1 MPRRARIT
9 LAGVPHHVVQRG
21 HNREATF
28 FADEDYLAYRHSL
41 KEGAQRYH
49 CAIHA
54 YALMTNHVHLLV
66 TPANED
72 GLSRLMRYLGS
83 RYVQY
88 VNFVYRRR
96 GTLWEGRFKSS
107 LVDQEHYLLTCY
119 RYIELN
125 PVRANM
131 VEQPQDYRWSS
142 YASHAL
148 GKQDDLI
155 DDHPLYL
162 ALGTTEET
170 RRAAYRELFR
180 YQLDDEQLT
189 DIRDSLNKGLAVGA
203 ERFKDQIETVV
214 ARSVR
219 PGQAGRKKDR
229 TAGGFDGEQENL
241 RFEEDEE

>member
-9 LAGVPHHVVQRG
+9 VAGVPHYVVQRG
-21 HNREATF
+21 HNRQATF

-54 YALMTNHVHLLV
+54 YVLMTNHVHLLV
-66 TPANED
+66 IQASED

-83 RYVQY
+83 RYV
-88 VNFVYRRR
+88 NFVYRRR
-96 GTLWEGRFKSS
+96 GTLWEGRYKSS
-107 LVDQEHYLLTCY
+107 LVDQEQYLLTCY

-148 GKQDDLI
+148 GKPDDLI

-162 ALGTTEET
+162 ALGNTEET
-170 RRAAYRELFR
+170 RREAYRALYR
-180 YQLDDEQLT
+180 YQLDDAELT
-189 DIRDSLNKGLAVGA
+189 EIRASLNKGLAVGA
-203 ERFKDQIETVV
+203 ERFKDQIEAAVE
-214 ARSVR
+214 RSVR
-219 PGQAGRKKDR
+219 PGQAGRRKER
-229 TAGGFDGEQENL
+229 AAGGLSGEQVSL
-241 RFEEDEE
+241 RFEENEK

>member
-9 LAGVPHHVVQRG
+9 AAGVPHHVVQRG

-41 KEGAQRYH
+41 KEGAQRYR

-88 VNFVYRRR
+88 VNFVYKRR

-107 LVDQEHYLLTCY
+107 LVDQEQYLLTCY

-125 PVRANM
+125 PVRASM
-131 VEQPQDYRWSS
+131 VTQPQDYRWTS
-142 YASHAL
+142 YAHHAL
-148 GKQDDLI
+148 GKPDELI
-155 DDHPLYL
+155 EDHPLYL
-162 ALGTTEET
+162 ALGDTDET

-180 YQLDDEQLT
+180 YQLDDADIT
-189 DIRDSLNKGLAVGA
+189 DIRVSLNKGLAVGA
-203 ERFKDQIETVV
+203 ERFKDQIESVLE
-214 ARSVR
+214 RSVR
-219 PGQAGRKKDR
+219 PGQAGRKK
-229 TAGGFDGEQENL
+229 AVGWLSGEQESL
-241 RFEEDEE
+241 RFEERAK

>member
-1 MPRRARIT
+1 MPRRARLT

-41 KEGAQRYH
+41 KEGAQRYR

-66 TPANED
+66 TPASED

-88 VNFVYRRR
+88 VNFVYKRR
-96 GTLWEGRFKSS
+96 GTLWEGRFRSS
-107 LVDQEHYLLTCY
+107 LTQSEDYVLACY

-131 VEQPQDYRWSS
+131 VEQPQDYRWTS
-142 YASHAL
+142 YAHHAL
-148 GKQDDLI
+148 GQPDDLI

-162 ALGTTEET
+162 ALGETAET
-170 RRAAYRELFR
+170 RREAYRALFR
-180 YQLDDEQLT
+180 YQLDDADITE
-189 DIRDSLNKGLAVGA
+189 IRDSLNKGLAVGA
-203 ERFKDQIETVV
+203 ERFKDQIETVL

-219 PGQAGRKKDR
+219 PGQAGRKQMVAR
-229 TAGGFDGEQENL
+229 LIGEQERL
-241 RFEEDEE
+241 KF

>member
-1 MPRRARIT
+1 MPRRARVT
-9 LAGVPHHVVQRG
+9 VAGVPHHVVQRG

-28 FADEDYLAYRHSL
+28 FADEDYLAYLHSL

-88 VNFVYRRR
+88 VNFVYQRR

-107 LVDQEHYLLTCY
+107 LVDQEQYLLTCY

-125 PVRANM
+125 PVRASM

-142 YASHAL
+142 YAKHAL
-148 GKQDDLI
+148 GKLDDLI
-155 DDHPLYL
+155 DDHPIYV
-162 ALGTTEET
+162 ALGRTAEARIE
-170 RRAAYRELFR
+170 AYRALFR
-180 YQLDDEQLT
+180 HQLDEAELME
-189 DIRDSLNKGLAVGA
+189 IRTSLNKGLPVGA
-203 ERFKDQIETVV
+203 ERFKDQIETVL

-219 PGQAGRKKDR
+219 PGQAGRKKMTGR
-229 TAGGFDGEQENL
+229 LSGEQESL
-241 RFEEDEE
+241 HFEETTK

>member
-9 LAGVPHHVVQRG
+9 VAGVPHHVVQRG

-54 YALMTNHVHLLV
+54 YVLMTNHVHLLV
-66 TPANED
+66 TPTSEL

-96 GTLWEGRFKSS
+96 GTLWEGRYKSS
-107 LVDQEHYLLTCY
+107 LVDQEQYLLTCY

-131 VEQPQDYRWSS
+131 VEQPQGYRWSS

-148 GKQDDLI
+148 GKPDDLI
-155 DDHPLYL
+155 DDHSLYL
-162 ALGTTEET
+162 ALGNTAET
-170 RRAAYRELFR
+170 RRAAYRALFR
-180 YQLDDEQLT
+180 YQLDEAELT
-189 DIRDSLNKGLAVGA
+189 DIRTSLNKELAVGA
-203 ERFKDQIETVV
+203 ERFKDQIETVL

-219 PGQAGRKKDR
+219 PGQAGRKKER
-229 TAGGFDGEQENL
+229 TSSGISGEQESL
-241 RFEEDEE
+241 RFEENEK

>member
-1 MPRRARIT
+1 MPRRARIIV
-9 LAGVPHHVVQRG
+9 AGAPHHVVQRG
-21 HNREATF
+21 HNRQATF
-28 FADEDYLAYRHSL
+28 FADEDYLTYRHSL

-54 YALMTNHVHLLV
+54 YVLMTNHVHLLV

-83 RYVQY
+83 CYVQY
-88 VNFVYRRR
+88 INFVYKRR
-96 GTLWEGRFKSS
+96 GTLWEGRYKSS
-107 LVDQEHYLLTCY
+107 LVDQEQYLLTCY

-131 VEQPQDYRWSS
+131 VAQPQNYRWSS
-142 YASHAL
+142 YANHAL
-148 GKQDDLI
+148 GKQDELI

-162 ALGTTEET
+162 GLGNTAET
-170 RRAAYRELFR
+170 RRAAYRALFR
-180 YQLDDEQLT
+180 YQLDDAELT

-203 ERFKDQIETVV
+203 ERFKDQIEAAV

-219 PGQAGRKKDR
+219 PGQAGRRKER
-229 TAGGFDGEQENL
+229 TTGGLSGEQESL
-241 RFEEDEE
+241 HFEERAK

>member
-9 LAGVPHHVVQRG
+9 AAGVPHHVVQRG

-41 KEGAQRYH
+41 KEGAQRYR

-54 YALMTNHVHLLV
+54 YALMTNHVHLLL

-88 VNFVYRRR
+88 INYVYKRR

-107 LVDQEHYLLTCY
+107 VVDQEQYLLTCY

-131 VEQPQDYRWSS
+131 VKQPQDYRWTS
-142 YASHAL
+142 YAHHVQ

-155 DDHPLYL
+155 EDHPLYL
-162 ALGTTEET
+162 ALGET
-170 RRAAYRELFR
+170 DEARREAYRALLR
-180 YQLDDEQLT
+180 YQLDDT
-189 DIRDSLNKGLAVGA
+189 DITEIRTCLNKGLAVGA
-203 ERFKDQIETVV
+203 ERFKDQIESVLE
-214 ARSVR
+214 RSVR
-219 PGQAGRKKDR
+219 PKQPGRKK
-229 TAGGFDGEQENL
+229 AVGGLRGEQESL
-241 RFEEDEE
+241 KF

>member
-9 LAGVPHHVVQRG
+9 VAGVPHHVVQRG

-28 FADEDYLAYRHSL
+28 FADEDYLAYLHSL
-41 KEGAQRYH
+41 KEGAQRYR

-66 TPANED
+66 TPASED

-88 VNFVYRRR
+88 VNFVYKRR

-107 LVDQEHYLLTCY
+107 LVDQEQYLLSCY

-142 YASHAL
+142 YASHGM
-148 GKQDDLI
+148 GKSDDLI
-155 DDHPLYL
+155 EDHPLYV
-162 ALGTTEET
+162 ALGDTTET
-170 RRAAYRELFR
+170 RRAAYRALFR
-180 YQLDDEQLT
+180 YQMEDAEIAE
-189 DIRDSLNKGLAVGA
+189 IRTSLNKGLAVGA
-203 ERFKDQIETVV
+203 ERFKDQIETVM

-219 PGQAGRKKDR
+219 PGQAGRKK
-229 TAGGFDGEQENL
+229 TVAGLNGEQESLN
-241 RFEEDEE
+241 FEEGVK

>member
-9 LAGVPHHVVQRG
+9 VAGVPHHVVQRG
-21 HNREATF
+21 HNRQATF

-88 VNFVYRRR
+88 VNFVYKRR

-107 LVDQEHYLLTCY
+107 LVDQEQYLLTCY

-125 PVRANM
+125 PVRASM

-148 GKQDDLI
+148 GKLDELI
-155 DDHPLYL
+155 NDHPLYL
-162 ALGTTEET
+162 ALGNTAGS
-170 RRAAYRELFR
+170 RREAYRALFR
-180 YQLDDEQLT
+180 HQLDDAEIT
-189 DIRDSLNKGLAVGA
+189 EIRASLNKGLAVGA
-203 ERFKDQIETVV
+203 ERFKDQIETVL

-219 PGQAGRKKDR
+219 PGQAGRKK
-229 TAGGFDGEQENL
+229 TTGGLSGEQESL
-241 RFEEDEE
+241 RFEENAK